1 MTTLWTAFELL
12 VNMYQAAASVYFVCA
27 FLSGKKL
34 RSFINVRNLLSVFM
48 IFTVICLDTYIDF
61 GRFKPAFS
69 LAYLALLFVY
79 AAVNFKCSIF
89 KKLFASVFSCMI
101 ILLPAALCG
110 NIAAV
115 IFDENLAYLMVV
127 PSFER
132 FLVIISTQLLIFYT
146 VYIALRLF
154 NRRDM
159 SAEQSLFQWA
169 IVAVVLLISIIIGA
183 YINFAAL
190 GKGDKM
196 GVYSLFVFM
205 CVILMN
211 VLVCWL
217 LMNFLDKSRES
228 REFELLKK
236 TQEYTNQY
244 IDSLRSEYETVRKMR
259 HDYKNSF
266 ITIRELLLSDKTSE
280 AISQI
285 DENIGE
291 ISETEVF
298 INTNNPTVNA
308 VVNAKLSSAKSFG
321 IESSCACT
329 SDISGVSD
337 MDLTR
342 LLSNILDNAI
352 TSCRENIG
360 KRQIN
365 IHISAD
371 NSSYLISVK
380 NTIDKSV
387 IESNPQLMSTKR
399 NKSEHGYGVKIIRE
413 IAEKYD
419 GRSDFYEE
427 AGMFCCSVVLR
438 KKPVG

>member
-1 MTTLWTAFELL
+1 MTILWTVFELL
-12 VNMYQAAASVYFVCA
+12 VNLYQACVAVYFVYA

-34 RSFINVRNLLSVFM
+34 SGFINIPNILSVTATF
-48 IFTVICLDTYIDF
+48 IIICLDTYIDF
-61 GRFKPAFS
+61 GKFKPAFS
-69 LAYLALLFVY
+69 LAFIAALFTY
-79 AAVNFKCSIF
+79 ALPFFKCSVF
-89 KKLFASVFSCMI
+89 KKLFASVFSSMI
-101 ILLPAALCG
+101 ILLPSVLCG
-110 NIAAV
+110 NIAALV
-115 IFDENLAYLMVV
+115 FDEKLAYLMAV
-127 PSFER
+127 PSLER
-132 FLVIISTQLLIFYT
+132 FLVILSTQLLIFYA

-154 NRRDM
+154 NKRSM
-159 SAEQSLFQWA
+159 TTEQSVLQWA
-169 IVAVVLLISIIIGA
+169 IVAIVLLISIIIGA

-190 GKGDKM
+190 GKADKM

-217 LMNFLDKSRES
+217 LTKFLDKSRES
-228 REFELLKK
+228 QELELLKK
-236 TQEYTNQY
+236 TREYTNQY

-266 ITIRELLLSDKTSE
+266 ITIRKLMADGETAE
-280 AISQI
+280 AIKQI
-285 DENIGE
+285 DENIGA

-321 IESSCACT
+321 IKSSCVT
-329 SDISGVSD
+329 SADISGISD

-352 TSCRENIG
+352 TSCQQNES
-360 KRQIN
+360 KKQIN
-365 IHISAD
+365 LSISAD
-371 NSSYLISVK
+371 SSRCLISVK

-399 NKSEHGYGVKIIRE
+399 NKTEHGCGVKIIKE

-427 AGMFCCSVVLR
+427 AGMFCCNVILR
-438 KKPVG
+438 KKQSN